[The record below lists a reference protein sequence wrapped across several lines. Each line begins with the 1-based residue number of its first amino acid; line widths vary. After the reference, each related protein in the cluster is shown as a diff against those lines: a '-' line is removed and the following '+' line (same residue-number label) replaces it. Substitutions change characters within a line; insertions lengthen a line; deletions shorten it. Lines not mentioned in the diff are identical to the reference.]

1 MRLTERLGRHC
12 YNFQVWIKWNT
23 FTKPPQSCPV
33 FNKLLSNCESWDFS
47 LILDRLTENVNFCT
61 LKDRKSAKHREILF
75 FLKAVSWG
83 LKIFGVSNVW
93 FVYFFIFF
101 CDDSETES
109 KQRLRWSAYK
119 IIPDVSQWL
128 VIKCRRGWAGKIEFL
143 GDTVLVAHPSKL
155 TQKM

>member
-1 MRLTERLGRHC
+1 MEPDSLSFLTLNHERVIRSSAKSRNMRLTERLGRHC

-47 LILDRLTENVNFCT
+47 LTLDRLTENDNFCT

-75 FLKAVSWG
+75 FLKAVRWG

-93 FVYFFIFF
+93 FVYFLFF
-101 CDDSETES
+101 CAMT
-109 KQRLRWSAYK
+109 Q
-119 IIPDVSQWL
+119 
-128 VIKCRRGWAGKIEFL
+128 
-143 GDTVLVAHPSKL
+143 KL
-155 TQKM
+155 TANSVCDEAHIKLYLM